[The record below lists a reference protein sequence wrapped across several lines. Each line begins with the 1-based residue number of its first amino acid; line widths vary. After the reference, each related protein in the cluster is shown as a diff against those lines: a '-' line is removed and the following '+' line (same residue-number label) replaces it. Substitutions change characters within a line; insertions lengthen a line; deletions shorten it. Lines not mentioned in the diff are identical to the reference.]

1 MNSDGV
7 DGESSTMATV
17 NVASPPPRHLSN
29 LERAAGLSSPALGV
43 ERVKSKGKGKGK
55 GKLEPSEAVR
65 EQFDN
70 PKVLDFDNKRSYFQ
84 RQLHK
89 RKDSH
94 VHREHYGTLQINVRR
109 QFVFEDSWHSLM
121 RRTGDEIKNGK
132 MSIRFY
138 DEEGVDAGGVA
149 REWFQVLARQMFN
162 PNYALWSEYQLV
174 QEDFACFELTYM
186 FLLPSFFVNSPSSL
200 VPHSVITDYL
210 APCASDRLTYTPNRS
225 SWINPEHLS
234 LFKFIGRIIGKAI
247 YDGRLL
253 DAYFTRSMYK
263 HILGRPVDYRDLESI
278 DPEYYNSLVWML
290 ENDITDVIEQ
300 TFSVEADDFG
310 QTKIID
316 LIPNG
321 RNLMVTQENKID
333 YVKHIAE
340 QKLTKAIQDQIDA
353 FLGGF
358 YEIVPKQ
365 LIQLFSDSELELLI
379 SGLPDIDVDEWRAN
393 STYHNISATSNSV
406 TWFWRAVRSLDQTE
420 RAKLLQ
426 FCTGSSRVPLEG
438 FQALQGVQ
446 GNTKFTIVAAH
457 TENVLPTAH
466 TCFNQIDLPNYASYE
481 DLRKMLVLA
490 VTEGSVGF
498 AFA

>member
-1 MNSDGV
+1 MSGTFSV
-7 DGESSTMATV
+7 
-17 NVASPPPRHLSN
+17 LI
-29 LERAAGLSSPALGV
+29 
-43 ERVKSKGKGKGK
+43 
-55 GKLEPSEAVR
+55 
-65 EQFDN
+65 QN
-70 PKVLDFDNKRSYFQ
+70 PKVLDFDNKRSFFQ

-89 RKDSH
+89 RKEPH
-94 VHREHYGTLQINVRR
+94 GHREHYGTIQVNVRR
-109 QFVFEDSWHSLM
+109 QHVFEDSWHSLM
-121 RRTGDEIKNGK
+121 RRTGDEIKYGK
-132 MSIRFY
+132 LSIRFY
-138 DEEGVDAGGVA
+138 EEEGVDAGGVA
-149 REWFQVLARQMFN
+149 REWIQVLARQMFD
-162 PNYALWSEYQLV
+162 PNYALW
-174 QEDFACFELTYM
+174 T
-186 FLLPSFFVNSPSSL
+186 
-200 VPHSVITDYL
+200 
-210 APCASDRLTYTPNRS
+210 PCASDRLTYTPNRS

-263 HILGRPVDYRDLESI
+263 HILGRDVDYKDLESI

-290 ENDITDVIEQ
+290 NNDITDVIDQ
-300 TFSVEADDFG
+300 VFAVEADDFG
-310 QTKIID
+310 QMKIID
-316 LIPNG
+316 LTPNG
-321 RNLMVTQENKID
+321 RDIAVTQENKLE
-333 YVKHIAE
+333 YVKLIAE

-358 YEIVPKQ
+358 YEIVPKE

-393 STYHNISATSNSV
+393 TTYHNISNTSNSV
-406 TWFWRAVRSLDQTE
+406 TWFWRAVRSFDQTE

-457 TENVLPTAH
+457 TENILPTAH
-466 TCFNQIDLPNYASYE
+466 TCFNQIDLPNYTSYE
-481 DLRKMLVLA
+481 DLRRMLMLA
-490 VTEGSVGF
+490 INEGSVGF